1 MKIDL
6 DSVKTYSVN
15 MSTTYHH
22 GDLPAALR
30 EATAQLVAEKGPSG
44 FSLREVARRAGVSH
58 AAPAHHFGDAE
69 GMLTS
74 VAAEG
79 FATLADAMEA
89 AAEGVDDAV
98 ERLQRTG
105 AAYLRVAVEHPGHM
119 AVMMQE
125 DLVCGSDPEFLHQS
139 LRAYAVLERVITM
152 IRDQLNPELDVAA
165 AATFVWS
172 AIQGLVILSP
182 KLEQLAE
189 DTGTRSVPLDDLVAQ
204 FADFMVGGLAAR

>member
-1 MKIDL
+1 
-6 DSVKTYSVN
+6 

-98 ERLQRTG
+98 ERLHRTG
-105 AAYLRVAVEHPGHM
+105 SAYLRVAVENPGHM

-125 DLVCGSDPEFLHQS
+125 DLVCDSDPEYLHQS

-152 IRDQLNPELDVAA
+152 IRDQLNPELDVDA

-172 AIQGLVILSP
+172 AIQGLTILAP
-182 KLEQLAE
+182 KLDRVAE
-189 DTGTRSVPLDDLVAQ
+189 DVGSRSIPLDELVEQ
-204 FADFMVGGLAAR
+204 FADYMVFGLAAR